1 MTTEDILAMLRDGDS
16 IEDIG
21 NHFAK
26 LMNEAKSQYDQEQ
39 KNKEE
44 EKLSRLTDIM
54 DSLINWIDEYVAP
67 VPEEINGETYAK
79 ELIDTFNSVDYIACE
94 DTRNSINLL
103 RYLGINKKL
112 VAYHKFNEKGKSNTI
127 IEDLKAGKNIGL
139 ISDAG
144 CPCIS
149 DPGSI
154 LVSEAIDNGIEVISI
169 PGPSAVI
176 TSLMSSGLDTSTFTF
191 YGFFPREN
199 KETISLCNTIKKDSS
214 KLGIIYE
221 SPKRIMKTLEVL
233 LSNLGDIKICLS
245 NDLTKKFEKKYYG
258 IISKVISE
266 LKDNPNYEKGEYVL
280 IIEPVK
286 EMSKTSEKSIES
298 LIIDEMI
305 YNKCTMKEAIK
316 LVSEKYDIS
325 KNNVYQASLNLK
337 RILDVNK

>member
-1 MTTEDILAMLRDGDS
+1 MGILYVIGTP
-16 IEDIG
+16 IG
-21 NHFAK
+21 N
-26 LMNEAKSQYDQEQ
+26 LDD
-39 KNKEE
+39 
-44 EKLSRLTDIM
+44 LSKR
-54 DSLINWIDEYVAP
+54 V
-67 VPEEINGETYAK
+67 
-79 ELIDTFNSVDYIACE
+79 IDTFNSVDYIACE

-286 EMSKTSEKSIES
+286 EMSKTREKSIES
-298 LIIDEMI
+298 LIIDEMV

>member
-1 MTTEDILAMLRDGDS
+1 MGILYVIGTP
-16 IEDIG
+16 IG
-21 NHFAK
+21 N
-26 LMNEAKSQYDQEQ
+26 LDD
-39 KNKEE
+39 
-44 EKLSRLTDIM
+44 LSKR
-54 DSLINWIDEYVAP
+54 V
-67 VPEEINGETYAK
+67 
-79 ELIDTFNSVDYIACE
+79 IDTMNFVDYIACE

-127 IEDLKAGKNIGL
+127 IDDLKAGKNIGL

-154 LVSEAIDNGIEVISI
+154 LVSEAVKNNIEVISI

-176 TSLMSSGLDTSTFTF
+176 TSLMSCGLDTSSFTF

-199 KETISLCNTIKKDSS
+199 KETKELCKKIKTDSS

-233 LSNLGDIKICLS
+233 LSNLGDINVCLS

-258 IISKVISE
+258 TISKVIDE
-266 LKDNPNYEKGEYVL
+266 LKSNPNYEKGEYVL
-280 IIEPVK
+280 IVEAVK
-286 EMSKTSEKSIES
+286 ESANNSETSIES
-298 LIIDEMI
+298 LIINEMV

-316 LVSEKYDIS
+316 IVSEKYDIS

-337 RILDVNK
+337 KLFDVK

>member
-1 MTTEDILAMLRDGDS
+1 MGILYVIGTP
-16 IEDIG
+16 IG
-21 NHFAK
+21 N
-26 LMNEAKSQYDQEQ
+26 LDD
-39 KNKEE
+39 
-44 EKLSRLTDIM
+44 LSKR
-54 DSLINWIDEYVAP
+54 V
-67 VPEEINGETYAK
+67 
-79 ELIDTFNSVDYIACE
+79 IDTLNSVDYIACE

-103 RYLGINKKL
+103 RYLNINKKL
-112 VAYHKFNEKGKSNTI
+112 VAYHKFNEKSKSNTI
-127 IEDLKAGKNIGL
+127 IEDLKSGMNIGL

-154 LVSEAIDNGIEVISI
+154 LVSEAVDNGIEVISI

-176 TSLMSSGLDTSTFTF
+176 TSLMSCGMNTDTFTF

-199 KETISLCNTIKKDSS
+199 KESKELCEKIKNDSS
-214 KLGIIYE
+214 RLGIIYE

-233 LSNLGDIKICLS
+233 KTNLGDIKVCLS

-258 IISKVISE
+258 SITSAMNE

-286 EMSKTSEKSIES
+286 EDKKSSVLNTES

-305 YNKCTMKEAIK
+305 NNNCSLKEAIK
-316 LVSEKYDIS
+316 YVSEKYGIP

-337 RILDVNK
+337 RILDVK